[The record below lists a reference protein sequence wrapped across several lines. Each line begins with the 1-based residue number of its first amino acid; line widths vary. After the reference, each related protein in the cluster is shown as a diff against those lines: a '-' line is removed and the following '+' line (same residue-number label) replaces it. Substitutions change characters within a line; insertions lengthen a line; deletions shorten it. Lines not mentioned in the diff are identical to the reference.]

1 MNLVPNT
8 QPEMYQGLQ
17 RGDFVTEETHHVFNQ
32 IPDDQVLEHVNKNQ
46 QEGWQELHGR
56 TNQDIVGVKHIMRA
70 QLSEDTKAMFD
81 IVDEKKGDH
90 RNTWKA
96 TMR

>member
-1 MNLVPNT
+1 MA
-8 QPEMYQGLQ
+8 
-17 RGDFVTEETHHVFNQ
+17 
-32 IPDDQVLEHVNKNQ
+32 
-46 QEGWQELHGR
+46 
-56 TNQDIVGVKHIMRA
+56 A

-90 RNTWKA
+90 GNTWKA